1 MYGICKFCLVQ
12 VRNKPDERSELVTQL
27 LFGDVYEIIEATND
41 KKWYC
46 IKISYDNYVGWID
59 ASLHFE
65 IYEDFYDQYLTTEHP
80 VSYDFFVETPFVETP
95 LMASL
100 QMASLQKNWLEW
112 GKDKREIFQ
121 VLAGST
127 LPFFSPR
134 EIPGKKIKK
143 QGRIQ
148 KKIRENS
155 SDFLSGPINA
165 YGSGK
170 TGDEPYEFEGMV
182 LLPGKR
188 KDIKFLIFTAMEFY
202 GVPYLWGGKTVYG
215 TDCSGFVQQ
224 IFKICG
230 YKLYRDAFQQAEQGQ
245 LVSSFEDCRAGDL
258 AFFEDNEGK
267 ISHVGIIM
275 EDNKII
281 HASGQVKISKI
292 EAKGIFNEA
301 TGGYSNLKKIKRI
314 I

>member
-1 MYGICKFCLVQ
+1 M
-12 VRNKPDERSELVTQL
+12 
-27 LFGDVYEIIEATND
+27 
-41 KKWYC
+41 
-46 IKISYDNYVGWID
+46 KISYDNYIGWID

-65 IYEDFYDQYLTTEHP
+65 IHRDFYDQYLTTEHP
-80 VSYDFFVETPFVETP
+80 VSYDF
-95 LMASL
+95 
-100 QMASLQKNWLEW
+100 NDWLEW

-121 VLAGST
+121 ILAGST

-143 QGRIQ
+143 KSRIQ

-170 TGDEPYEFEGMV
+170 TGDEPYEFEGTV

-188 KDIKFLIFTAMEFY
+188 KDIKFLIFTALEFY

-230 YKLYRDAFQQAEQGQ
+230 YKLYRDASQQAEQGQ
-245 LVSSFEDCRAGDL
+245 LVSSYEDRRAGDL
-258 AFFEDNEGK
+258 AFFENNKGK

-314 I
+314 IH

>member
-12 VRNKPDERSELVTQL
+12 VRNEPDERSELVTQL
-27 LFGDVYEIIEATND
+27 LFGDVYEIIEAAND
-41 KKWYC
+41 KKWC
-46 IKISYDNYVGWID
+46 RIKISYDNYIGWID

-65 IYEDFYDQYLTTEHP
+65 IQENFYDQYLTTEHP
-80 VSYDFFVETPFVETP
+80 ISYDF
-95 LMASL
+95 
-100 QMASLQKNWLEW
+100 NDWLEW

-121 VLAGST
+121 ILAGST

-134 EIPGKKIKK
+134 EIPDKKINPHIKTFGVGVKK
-143 QGRIQ
+143 KGRIQ

-155 SDFLSGPINA
+155 SNFLSGPINA

-170 TGDEPYEFEGMV
+170 TGDEPYEFEGTV

-188 KDIKFLIFTAMEFY
+188 KDIKFLIFTALEFY

-230 YKLYRDAFQQAEQGQ
+230 YKLYRDASQQAEQGQ
-245 LVSSFEDCRAGDL
+245 LVSTYEDRRAGDL
-258 AFFEDNEGK
+258 AFFENNKGK

-314 I
+314 IH